1 MATQQ
6 TLPCK
11 DVVMYDGVC
20 ALCNGFVKF
29 VLKHDAAGRFCFAP
43 LSSDY
48 ARAAMQRHGA
58 ASVDSVG
65 LLVNAGGPQETLR
78 IINLRFGSHR
88 SGGEQCGHQRRRH
101 GVASHQHGSE
111 HAGSCTGGSVR
122 DLSGTG
128 RAQDFND
135 WMNSAY
141 VVDKKSNQFWI
152 CRTRYDFSS
161 KDTTKQNAPDCQA
174 P

>member
-1 MATQQ
+1 VTLATQQ

-48 ARAAMQRHGA
+48 AHSAMQRHGA

-65 LLVNAGGPQETLR
+65 LLVNAGGPQERLLLR
-78 IINLRFGSHR
+78 SDAMIYVLRQMTRGWRLLARWLQVVPRRLRDFGYSL
-88 SGGEQCGHQRRRH
+88 
-101 GVASHQHGSE
+101 VA
-111 HAGSCTGGSVR
+111 
-122 DLSGTG
+122 
-128 RAQDFND
+128 
-135 WMNSAY
+135 
-141 VVDKKSNQFWI
+141 
-152 CRTRYDFSS
+152 RTRYRISGKYDVCPLPPA
-161 KDTTKQNAPDCQA
+161 NARSRFIA
-174 P
+174 S

>member
-1 MATQQ
+1 LATQQ

-48 ARAAMQRHGA
+48 AHAAMQRHGA

-65 LLVNAGGPQETLR
+65 LLVNAGGPQDRLLVQSDATIYVLR
-78 IINLRFGSHR
+78 QMTSEWGLLARLLQIVPRGLR
-88 SGGEQCGHQRRRH
+88 
-101 GVASHQHGSE
+101 
-111 HAGSCTGGSVR
+111 
-122 DLSGTG
+122 D
-128 RAQDFND
+128 
-135 WMNSAY
+135 SAY
-141 VVDKKSNQFWI
+141 SLVA
-152 CRTRYDFSS
+152 RTRYRIFGKYDVCPLPPANVRNRFIAS
-161 KDTTKQNAPDCQA
+161 
-174 P
+174 

>member
-29 VLKHDAAGRFCFAP
+29 VLKHDAVGRFCFAS

-65 LLVNAGGPQETLR
+65 LLVNAGGPQETLL
-78 IINLRFGSHR
+78 LRADATVYVLRQMTPMWRLLARLLQLVPRGLR
-88 SGGEQCGHQRRRH
+88 DSGYSL
-101 GVASHQHGSE
+101 VA
-111 HAGSCTGGSVR
+111 
-122 DLSGTG
+122 
-128 RAQDFND
+128 
-135 WMNSAY
+135 
-141 VVDKKSNQFWI
+141 
-152 CRTRYDFSS
+152 RTRYRIFGKYDVCPLPPA
-161 KDTTKQNAPDCQA
+161 NARSRFIA
-174 P
+174 S